1 MSSQYPPDGQKKSG
15 FRKKMR
21 SGAKWFKGVL
31 RGSSGA
37 RLTPENSEH
46 LAAPSIGPQNPS
58 FSRPSTPLVAP
69 APPPPDPGLDQGPTL
84 PVESSTPAHVPET
97 KGGIITENDTTA
109 SDNRPQNLSQPGP
122 TASSLAS
129 SPPVDLARERE
140 ETAPPP
146 EPSTQASA
154 PASESDPTPEKKK
167 PGSAAWARMIGSL
180 EGLKTSVELFP
191 PLKSA
196 VGAFIACL
204 DIVQKAASNR
214 ADYEELADEFQ
225 SMANMLQ
232 QYAGDLESEP
242 NNGSIANIAQCI
254 QRQVTEIEKKE
265 ESGTIGHLLDATQDQ
280 EDVIRRYRQVER
292 LFRQLQY
299 DLSMRTRNDVKKQLE
314 MTLLQRMSP
323 VDDAKYNSSY
333 SNTIRRH
340 RCTAKTREAIHQ
352 ALQDWSTNPD
362 SEKIYWMNGMAGTG
376 KTTIA
381 YSFCEWLED
390 TNRLGAS
397 FFCSRISSTCRSL
410 SQIVPTIAYQLA
422 RFSPAF
428 RAKLCTVLNDDPDAG
443 KLNVVQQFEKLINQP
458 MLNAKDAIPD
468 SVVIVIDA
476 LDECDD
482 YYSVRLLLN
491 VLLKFAERLPLKFF
505 VSSRPEPV
513 IRDRMMSQGGSSRY
527 IVYLHDIEQSIVEED
542 IKKYFT
548 EALGLMEPSPSLAQI
563 ELLAKRSR
571 NLFIYAATVVRYIY
585 PDNASVDSSARLE
598 SILKAIGSARTKG
611 SNRYKDLDLLYT
623 TVLSAVFD
631 TCLEEGEKECVQ
643 DVLRTVVCAR
653 EPVTTVTIASLAR
666 LTERQVWSALHSLRS
681 VVHVPENSNL
691 ISTLHASFP
700 EYMLDES
707 RSKELCCNESKSNE
721 AMVHRCFDVMKAEL
735 RFNICGLDNSY
746 LTDDQVD
753 DLEARVTR
761 CISPTLSYAC
771 RYWASHLQVT
781 LPSDDTHDMIL
792 DFLSTGLLFWME
804 VLSLSRCIGIGAPMM
819 QQAQTWLRQIANNQ
833 NEIQKQVSDAR
844 NFLTWFAANPCSRST
859 PHIYVSALPL
869 CAKSSWVYQHYFQH
883 TSGLAS
889 ISVSQH
895 DESILAVWTVESVVN
910 SVAISPDGNR
920 VASGSDNGSV
930 QVYDIHT
937 GALVAGPFQEH
948 SHRVWSVA
956 FSPDGRHIASG
967 SYDQRVI
974 IWDAHTGR
982 IVTGPLHKHTRTVW
996 SVAFSPD
1003 CRRIVSGSEDKTI
1016 VVWDA
1021 FTGSIIYGPLDGHSD
1036 SIYSVAYSPD
1046 GRLIASGSQDR
1057 TVIIWNASTGAAVAT
1072 FEGHTDW
1079 VMRIA
1084 FSPDGTKLASCSD
1097 DKTIR
1102 VWDIKTCTAVGLPFE
1117 GHKDS
1122 VWCLAFSNNGSRIV
1136 SGGQGSD
1143 CDIIVWDTFTG
1154 KVAFGPLS
1162 GHTNFVGSVAFTPD
1176 DTRIVSCSQDAT
1188 IRIWDVQQNAGA
1200 AGQKA
1205 ARNYSAG
1212 PVAFMGDY
1220 TQLVANSPS
1229 GKLQLWNLCTGTII
1243 EREFE
1248 EQAEITTSYSIAVS
1262 LQQTIVAIG
1271 AYDFSIRVW
1280 DVLTGK
1286 LVSQPLRG
1294 PKGAVRCLSFSPHGA
1309 QLCSGSDDTSVT
1321 VWDVE
1326 RGVMVGQPYIGH
1338 TDAVISVAFS
1348 PDAKH
1353 IASGS
1358 TDCTVRIWD
1367 LSTGV
1372 FVHTLGGHSASVSSI
1387 AFSPNG
1393 DHIIS
1398 ASFDGTIR
1406 RWEAGTGAFLD
1417 TLFEP
1422 EVSPYTSLT
1431 SDRSIPV
1438 HCVCFSPDGACIA
1451 SRFSSSVRLVGSQ
1464 NSNTVS
1470 KLSLPSDERV
1480 HWVGYAING
1489 SDIVTVSCL
1498 EVTETKVPAN
1508 QSTQAP
1514 IPAPN
1519 IIRVWHAADVVN
1531 TNQQASPSTP
1541 RSWSYEPDGR
1551 VLSPDGLVMWIPPDL
1566 KRHMKEHTTLG
1577 SESYYS
1583 SVVWSPDRFINT
1595 GYPDLHIG
1603 RRWTECYV
1611 STN

>member
-1 MSSQYPPDGQKKSG
+1 MSSQYPPDDQKKSG

-21 SGAKWFKGVL
+21 SGAKWFKGLL
-31 RGSSGA
+31 RGSSVT
-37 RLTPENSEH
+37 RPTPEHSEH
-46 LAAPSIGPQNPS
+46 LAAPSIGPQNLS
-58 FSRPSTPLVAP
+58 FSRASTPLVAP
-69 APPPPDPGLDQGPTL
+69 APPPADPGLDQGPTL
-84 PVESSTPAHVPET
+84 PVESSTLAHVPEAEVNT
-97 KGGIITENDTTA
+97 ITENDTTA
-109 SDNRPQNLSQPGP
+109 SEIRPQNVSQSGP
-122 TASSLAS
+122 TASSLAP

-146 EPSTQASA
+146 DPSTQASA
-154 PASESDPTPEKKK
+154 PASEADATPEKKK

-196 VGAFIACL
+196 VGAFIGSL

-214 ADYEELADEFQ
+214 ADYEELADEFR
-225 SMANMLQ
+225 SMADMLQ

-280 EDVIRRYRQVER
+280 EDIIRRYRQVER

-314 MTLLQRMSP
+314 ITLLQRMPS

-340 RCTAKTREAIHQ
+340 RCTAKTREAIRQ
-352 ALQDWSTNPD
+352 ALQDWSTNPN

-422 RFSPAF
+422 HFSPAY
-428 RAKLCTVLNDDPDAG
+428 RSKLCSILNNSPDAG
-443 KLNVVQQFEKLINQP
+443 RLNVVQQFEKLINQP
-458 MLNAKDAIPD
+458 MLNAKDAMPD

-505 VSSRPEPV
+505 VASRPEPV
-513 IRDRMMSQGGSSRY
+513 IRDRMVSQGGSSRF

-542 IKKYFT
+542 IKKYFI
-548 EALGLMEPSPSLAQI
+548 EAFRPMEPPPPPAQI
-563 ELLAKRSR
+563 QLLAERSR

-585 PDNASVDSSARLE
+585 PDDVSVDSSARLE
-598 SILKAIGSARTKG
+598 LMLEAIDSAKAMS
-611 SNRYKDLDLLYT
+611 SNRYEDLDLLYT
-623 TVLSAVFD
+623 TVLSAVFKKR
-631 TCLEEGEKECVQ
+631 LEEGEKDWMQ
-643 DVLRTVVCAR
+643 RVLRTVVCAR

-666 LTERQVWSALHSLRS
+666 LSERQVWSALQSLRS

-707 RSKELCCNESKSNE
+707 RSKELWCNEFKSNE

-735 RFNICGLDNSY
+735 RFNICGLDSSY
-746 LTDDQVD
+746 LTDDQVG
-753 DLEARVTR
+753 DLEARVAR

-781 LPSDDTHDMIL
+781 PPSDDTHHMIL
-792 DFLSTGLLFWME
+792 DFLSTQLLFWME
-804 VLSLSRCIGIGAPMM
+804 VLSLSGCIGIGAPMM
-819 QQAQTWLRQIANNQ
+819 QQAQTWLRQIANNRD
-833 NEIQKQVSDAR
+833 EIQKQASDAR

-883 TSGLAS
+883 TSGLTS

-895 DESILAVWTVESVVN
+895 DESILAVWTTESRVK
-910 SVAISPDGNR
+910 SVAISPDGNQ
-920 VASGSDNGSV
+920 VVSGSQNGSV

-948 SHRVWSVA
+948 TGYVWSVA

-967 SYDQRVI
+967 SNDQRVI

-982 IVTGPLHKHTRTVW
+982 IVTGPLHKHTDPVL

-1003 CRRIVSGSEDKTI
+1003 GRRIVSGPDDKTI
-1016 VVWDA
+1016 VVCDV
-1021 FTGSIIYGPLDGHSD
+1021 FTGRIVYGPVEGHSAR
-1036 SIYSVAYSPD
+1036 ILSVAYSPD
-1046 GRLIASGSQDR
+1046 GRLIASGSQDKS
-1057 TVIIWNASTGAAVAT
+1057 IILWNASTGAAVAT
-1072 FEGHTDW
+1072 FKGHTGV
-1079 VMRIA
+1079 VMMIA

-1102 VWDIKTCTAVGLPFE
+1102 LWDIKLCTAVGLPFQSHRDE
-1117 GHKDS
+1117 
-1122 VWCLAFSNNGSRIV
+1122 VWSLAFSNNGGWIV
-1136 SGGQGSD
+1136 SGGAGSD
-1143 CDIIVWDTFTG
+1143 YDIIVWDALTG

-1162 GHTNFVGSVAFTPD
+1162 GHTDDVMSVAFTPD
-1176 DTRIVSCSQDAT
+1176 DTRIVSCSDDTT
-1188 IRIWDVQQNAGA
+1188 IRIWDLQQNAGA
-1200 AGQKA
+1200 AGQKPA
-1205 ARNYSAG
+1205 HKHSAG
-1212 PVAFMGDY
+1212 PVGFMGDR
-1220 TQLVANSPS
+1220 TQLVANSS
-1229 GKLQLWNLCTGTII
+1229 TGKLQLWDLHTGMII

-1248 EQAEITTSYSIAVS
+1248 EQAEIPTSYSIAVS
-1262 LQQTIVAIG
+1262 PQQTRVAIG
-1271 AYDFSIRVW
+1271 ANDFTIRVW
-1280 DVLTGK
+1280 DIRTGK

-1294 PKGAVRCLSFSPHGA
+1294 PKGAVRCLSFSPDGA
-1309 QLCSGSDDTSVT
+1309 RLCSGSDDTT
-1321 VWDVE
+1321 VMIWDVE
-1326 RGVMVGQPYIGH
+1326 AGAMAGQPYIGH
-1338 TDAVISVAFS
+1338 TGPAISVMFS
-1348 PDAKH
+1348 PDATQ
-1353 IASGS
+1353 IASSS
-1358 TDCTVRIWD
+1358 TDRTIRIWD
-1367 LSTGV
+1367 SFRGIL
-1372 FVHTLGGHSASVSSI
+1372 VHTLDTHNTSVSSI
-1387 AFSPNG
+1387 SFSPDG
-1393 DHIIS
+1393 SYIIS
-1398 ASFDGTIR
+1398 GSVEGALQK
-1406 RWEAGTGAFLD
+1406 WEARTGNCLH

-1422 EVSPYTSLT
+1422 EASYTSPN
-1431 SDRSIPV
+1431 SDRYIPI
-1438 HCVCFSPDGACIA
+1438 HWVCFSPDGAYIA
-1451 SRFSSSVRLVGSQ
+1451 SAFGSSVRLVGSQ
-1464 NSNTVS
+1464 NSDIVS
-1470 KLSLPSDERV
+1470 KLSLPSGEQV
-1480 HWVGYAING
+1480 HWVGYALNG
-1489 SDIVTVSCL
+1489 SDIVTVSHL
-1498 EVTETKVPAN
+1498 EVAETKDPAN
-1508 QSTQAP
+1508 ESTQAP
-1514 IPAPN
+1514 IQSPN
-1519 IIRVWHAADVVN
+1519 IVRVWHAGGVITTD
-1531 TNQQASPSTP
+1531 QRASPLTP
-1541 RSWSYEPDGR
+1541 GSWSYKPDGR

-1566 KRHMKEHTTLG
+1566 IPYMEEHTRLG
-1577 SESYYS
+1577 SESYHS
-1583 SVVWSPDRFINT
+1583 SVVWSPDRFINI

-1603 RRWTECYV
+1603 KRWTECYI
-1611 STN
+1611 SNR